1 MELQQKLGSETQF
14 NQELMA
20 KINVRDQEILRLHDM
35 FTPAQNLEKLNL
47 KYQHEQNETA
57 VKKLSNQVDFLNKE
71 NNKLERQVEIL
82 KGDSNG
88 NLALAQ
94 YEGMKKDID
103 ELMFQNSTLQKDY
116 KEATKLL
123 QETQN

>member
-47 KYQHEQNETA
+47 KY
-57 VKKLSNQVDFLNKE
+57 
-71 NNKLERQVEIL
+71 
-82 KGDSNG
+82 
-88 NLALAQ
+88 
-94 YEGMKKDID
+94 
-103 ELMFQNSTLQKDY
+103 
-116 KEATKLL
+116 
-123 QETQN
+123 